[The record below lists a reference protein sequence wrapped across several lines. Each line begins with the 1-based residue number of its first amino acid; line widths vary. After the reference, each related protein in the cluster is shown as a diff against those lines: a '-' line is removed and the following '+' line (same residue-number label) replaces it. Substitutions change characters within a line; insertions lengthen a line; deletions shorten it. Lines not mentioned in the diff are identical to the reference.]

1 VAAYFLDSSAL
12 VKRYA
17 TETGSPWVENL
28 TDPRSGNRIY
38 VAAITHVEVIAAIAR
53 KKKGLL
59 LSATDAAAAIGR
71 FENDLQTDLRVF
83 DLTPNVITMAAR
95 LAEKHA
101 LRGYDAV
108 QLAVALEINAA
119 RTARRL
125 TGLMLISS
133 DVELNTAAQSEQLL
147 TDDPNSH

>member
-17 TETGSPWVENL
+17 AETGSAWVENL

-53 KKKGLL
+53 KKKRLL

-83 DLTPNVITMAAR
+83 DLTPNVITMAER

>member
-1 VAAYFLDSSAL
+1 MAAYFLDSSAL

-17 TETGSPWVENL
+17 ADTGSAWVENL
-28 TDPRSGNRIY
+28 TDPRSGNRIF

>member
-1 VAAYFLDSSAL
+1 
-12 VKRYA
+12 
-17 TETGSPWVENL
+17 VENL

-59 LSATDAAAAIGR
+59 LSAVAAAIAIAR

>member
-1 VAAYFLDSSAL
+1 MAAYFLDSSAL

-53 KKKGLL
+53 KRKGLL

-125 TGLMLISS
+125 TGLMLVSS